1 MGVFQ
6 RLFSRSKPGSGAEAV
21 PKRER
26 HARAEATARHLRE
39 FTSERRGVEMWV
51 EPPTTWAR
59 PSVLLVAHDGEWT
72 RRSVDSVKAANHL
85 AKELGVPR
93 FDAGIVPYPER
104 MRTYNA
110 RKKREENDRR

>member
-6 RLFSRSKPGSGAEAV
+6 RLFRRSGVEAV
-21 PKRER
+21 PRRER
-26 HARAEATARHLRE
+26 HARAEITARYLRE
-39 FTSERRGVEMWV
+39 FTAERRGVEMWV
-51 EPPTTWAR
+51 EPPTAWAR

-72 RRSVDSVKAANHL
+72 RRTVDSVKAAHQL
-85 AKELGVPR
+85 AGELGVPR

-110 RKKREENDRR
+110 RKKREETDPR